1 MAVTEAIESSFN
13 FSFEELRMGWKRAF
27 LQPEMSLVVSV
38 FKEMKNKVACMEED
52 CTGRAVHGAW
62 D

>member
-1 MAVTEAIESSFN
+1 LK
-13 FSFEELRMGWKRAF
+13 ELRMGFGKRAF